1 TPPHTSPTML
11 RLTACFVL
19 GIAPVVLA
27 QGPDPRSAKVD
38 SIFSAM
44 DRTTLPGCAVGAV
57 QNGKFL
63 YRRGYGMADLE
74 RGVPINTETVF
85 YTGSVSKQF
94 TAMSIALL
102 VKDRKL
108 SLDDSARKY
117 VPEIPESGAGITI
130 RHMVHHM
137 SGLREK
143 WDLFALRGMPEGYL
157 VTQNDVLEVLK

>member
-1 TPPHTSPTML
+1 MR
-11 RLTACFVL
+11 RLTVPLLLGLASVL
-19 GIAPVVLA
+19 QA

-74 RGVPINTETVF
+74 RCVPINTETVF

-102 VKDRKL
+102 VRDGKL

-117 VPEIPESGAGITI
+117 VPEIPASGAGITI
-130 RHMVHHM
+130 RQMVHHM
-137 SGLREK
+137 SGLRE
-143 WDLFALRGMPEGYL
+143 
-157 VTQNDVLEVLK
+157 